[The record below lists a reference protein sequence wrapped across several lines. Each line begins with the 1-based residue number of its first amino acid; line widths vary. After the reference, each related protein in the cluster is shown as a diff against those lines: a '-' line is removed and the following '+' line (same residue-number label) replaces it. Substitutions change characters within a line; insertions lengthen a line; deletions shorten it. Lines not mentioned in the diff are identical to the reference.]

1 MSTFAVLL
9 PLDETSGTVA
19 KDARATTPV
28 RTVTSARAVLIDDG
42 DANCDGTLALA
53 GNGDFLK
60 WWSKGPTRTVNSVLV
75 QSRCLAAADPYNPAN
90 WSAPVTIAN
99 HNADPTPRAV
109 GVSGCALL
117 PSGRLVLAYDTVD
130 ATPDPTEG
138 HTENHTY
145 VMVSDDHAATW
156 GAPLLFTQLT
166 HEFGVPTCS
175 HYSRAYRLPSGR
187 LLFPLY
193 GADTWADWE
202 SGGGVPTN
210 VYLRIVKSDDNGA
223 TWQYLATAIPKT
235 AGYYFSEAN
244 FVEWS
249 DGTLCLLVRTKRTLS
264 GSADHTLFGVLSG
277 DGGLNWSVP
286 FVMFGC
292 GGLMNAPL
300 IPQGLVNTDKLPL
313 LMRSGSGNLSPLL
326 IETGDDGKRWCIRQN
341 LYDAAGEQSLG
352 GGFAPKGTELLAVY
366 STGSGLL
373 GSKINIMGLSAP
385 GVRANGDNPGT
396 ASGDVTVNQGALL
409 TGTGSFSFFTDGN
422 VECPT
427 SPVLE
432 SLLFGAVPGFR
443 FEAELKLTEQAG
455 FTDYWIAS
463 LISNAVPSQVVQVFV
478 EYAFGAQY
486 LKCTVGTAGSAQYT
500 KRCAFAFATG
510 TAYKVA
516 VELVGTAIRMWIGT
530 DPNNLIE
537 QAVTLESGTP
547 ALPYDTAFSLI
558 KLRVGNN
565 VSANSPLKGQ
575 LANVAL
581 AALPQI
587 VTDTLPDGT
596 TGTPYT
602 GTLFAA
608 QGEPPYTWSV
618 ASGALPAGLSL
629 AADTGIISGT
639 PTAGGLASFT
649 ARVTDANGQTADQ
662 ALTFDVASGT
672 FGRLFGGGILESPIL
687 AGAGVR

>member
-1 MSTFAVLL
+1 
-9 PLDETSGTVA
+9 
-19 KDARATTPV
+19 
-28 RTVTSARAVLIDDG
+28 
-42 DANCDGTLALA
+42 
-53 GNGDFLK
+53 
-60 WWSKGPTRTVNSVLV
+60 
-75 QSRCLAAADPYNPAN
+75 
-90 WSAPVTIAN
+90 
-99 HNADPTPRAV
+99 
-109 GVSGCALL
+109 
-117 PSGRLVLAYDTVD
+117 
-130 ATPDPTEG
+130 
-138 HTENHTY
+138 
-145 VMVSDDHAATW
+145 
-156 GAPLLFTQLT
+156 
-166 HEFGVPTCS
+166 
-175 HYSRAYRLPSGR
+175 
-187 LLFPLY
+187 
-193 GADTWADWE
+193 
-202 SGGGVPTN
+202 
-210 VYLRIVKSDDNGA
+210 
-223 TWQYLATAIPKT
+223 
-235 AGYYFSEAN
+235 
-244 FVEWS
+244 
-249 DGTLCLLVRTKRTLS
+249 
-264 GSADHTLFGVLSG
+264 
-277 DGGLNWSVP
+277 
-286 FVMFGC
+286 
-292 GGLMNAPL
+292 
-300 IPQGLVNTDKLPL
+300 
-313 LMRSGSGNLSPLL
+313 MRSGSGNLSPLL

-409 TGTGSFSFFTDGN
+409 TGTHSFSFFTDGN

-500 KRCAFAFATG
+500 KRCAFAFVVG

-516 VELVGTAIRMWIGT
+516 VELVGTVVRMWIGT

-537 QAVTLESGTP
+537 QTVTLESGTP
-547 ALPYDTAFSLI
+547 APPYDTAFSLI
-558 KLRVGNN
+558 KLRLGNN
-565 VSANSPLKGQ
+565 VSANSALKGQ

-587 VTDTLPDGT
+587 VTDTLPDGQA
-596 TGTPYT
+596 GTPYT
-602 GTLFAA
+602 GTLFAV
-608 QGEPPYTWSV
+608 QGGPPYTWSV

-639 PTAGGLASFT
+639 PTAGGPASFT

-662 ALTFDVASGT
+662 ALSFDVASGT